1 MTSLGGGWSEE
12 IDDTDEAKFGAQVSK
27 WAHAVVIIIALFFIV
42 FLVWADNATLDEVTR
57 GEGKVIPSSQTQVI
71 NHLEGGIVREI
82 LVREGEVVEANQ
94 PLLRIENRTA
104 EAELAE
110 KRKQYLN
117 LLATTAR
124 LQAET
129 DQRDVINFPDEVI
142 LHAPSVVQNET
153 DLFQRRQEQFGQQL
167 SILEDQWRQKQN
179 ELRELTAKTSQLG
192 RSIQIAQRELDLINP
207 LVQAG
212 ASPVI
217 DKLRAESKL
226 QDLESELEGVELALP
241 RTRIA
246 VSEANRRIEEKRSAF
261 RTEAQQELNKSTV
274 EAARLK
280 EEIDAGVD
288 RSVRTEIRSPVHG
301 TVNKLLVATIG
312 SSIRPGDDL
321 VEIVPLEDSL
331 LVEAR
336 IRPADRAE
344 LFPGQEATVKVTA
357 YDFSIYGGLKATLVD
372 ISADTITD
380 EEGNSFYRIRLR
392 TERNNLG
399 QNQPIIPGMTTSVDI
414 LTGHKTVLNYLMK
427 PILKA
432 RENALRER

>member
-1 MTSLGGGWSEE
+1 MATLGGWQDE
-12 IDDTDEAKFGAQVSK
+12 IDETDDAKFGAQVSA
-27 WAHAVVIIIALFFIV
+27 WAHAVVIIVALFFII

-57 GEGKVIPSSQTQVI
+57 GDGRVIPSSQIQVI
-71 NHLEGGIVREI
+71 DHLEGGIIREI
-82 LVREGEVVEANQ
+82 LIREGEVVELNQ
-94 PLLRIENRTA
+94 PLLRIENRVA

-117 LLATTAR
+117 LLAKAAR
-124 LQAET
+124 LNAEAT
-129 DQRDVINFPDEVI
+129 NADVINFPDDVI
-142 LHAPSVVQNET
+142 LNAPSVVQNES
-153 DLFQRRQEQFGQQL
+153 DLFRRRLEQFDQQV
-167 SILEDQWRQKQN
+167 SILEDQWRQKQS

-192 RSIQIAQRELDLINP
+192 RTIEIAQRELDLISP

-212 ASPVI
+212 ASPLI

-226 QDLESELEGVELALP
+226 QELEAELEGVELALP

-246 VSEANRRIEEKRSAF
+246 VSEANRRMDEKRSAF
-261 RTEAQQELNKSTV
+261 RTEAQQELNQVSV

-280 EEIDAGVD
+280 EEIDAGQD
-288 RSVRTEIRSPVHG
+288 RSVRTEIRSPVRG
-301 TVNKLLVATIG
+301 TVNKLLVSTIG
-312 SSIRPGDDL
+312 SSVRPGDDL

-331 LVEAR
+331 LIEAR

-344 LFPGQEATVKVTA
+344 LFPGQEAVVKVTA
-357 YDFSIYGGLKATLVD
+357 YDFSIHGGLEATLVD

-380 EEGNSFYRIRLR
+380 EEGESFYRIRLR
-392 TERNNLG
+392 TDRNNLG
-399 QNQPIIPGMTTSVDI
+399 ANQPIIPGMTTSVDI
-414 LTGHKTVLNYLMK
+414 LTGQKTVLSYLMK

>member
-1 MTSLGGGWSEE
+1 MSSLGGWSEE
-12 IDDTDEAKFGAQVSK
+12 IDDSDDVKFGAQVSK
-27 WAHAVVIIIALFFIV
+27 WAHLVIIFIAAFFIV
-42 FLVWADNATLDEVTR
+42 FLVWADNAMLDEVTR

-82 LVREGEVVEANQ
+82 LVREGEVVEPNQ
-94 PLLRIENRTA
+94 PLLRVENRVA

-117 LLATTAR
+117 LVATAAR
-124 LQAET
+124 LQAEA
-129 DQRDVINFPDEVI
+129 DQREVVSFPDEVI
-142 LHAPSVVQNET
+142 LNAPSVVQNES
-153 DLFQRRQEQFGQQL
+153 DLFRRRVEQFEQQI

-192 RSIQIAQRELDLINP
+192 RTLQIAQRELDLINP

-212 ASPVI
+212 ASPMI
-217 DKLRAESKL
+217 DKLRAESKV
-226 QDLESELEGVELALP
+226 QELEAELEGIELALP

-246 VSEANRRIEEKRSAF
+246 VSESNRRIEEKRSAF
-261 RTEAQQELNKSTV
+261 RTEAQQELNKVTV

-288 RSVRTEIRSPVHG
+288 RSVRTEIRSPVRG

-312 SSIRPGDDL
+312 SSVRPGDDL

-372 ISADTITD
+372 ISADTILD
-380 EEGNSFYRIRLR
+380 EEGESFYRIRLR
-392 TERNNLG
+392 TDKNNLG
-399 QNQPIIPGMTTSVDI
+399 ENQPIIPGMTTSVDI
-414 LTGHKTVLNYLMK
+414 LTGQKTVLNYLMK

>member
-1 MTSLGGGWSEE
+1 M
-12 IDDTDEAKFGAQVSK
+12 SK
-27 WAHAVVIIIALFFIV
+27 WAHLVIIFIAAFFIV
-42 FLVWADNATLDEVTR
+42 FLVWADNAMLDEVTR

-82 LVREGEVVEANQ
+82 LVREGEVVEPNQ
-94 PLLRIENRTA
+94 PLLRVENRVA

-117 LLATTAR
+117 LVATAAR
-124 LQAET
+124 LQAEAE
-129 DQRDVINFPDEVI
+129 QREVVSFPDDVILNSPT
-142 LHAPSVVQNET
+142 VVQNES
-153 DLFQRRQEQFGQQL
+153 DLFRRRIEQFEQQI

-192 RSIQIAQRELDLINP
+192 RTLQIAQRELDLINP

-212 ASPVI
+212 ASPMI
-217 DKLRAESKL
+217 DKLRAESKV
-226 QDLESELEGVELALP
+226 QELEAELEGIELALP

-246 VSEANRRIEEKRSAF
+246 VSESNRRIEEKRSAF
-261 RTEAQQELNKSTV
+261 RTEAQQELNKVTV

-288 RSVRTEIRSPVHG
+288 RSVRTEIRSPVRG

-312 SSIRPGDDL
+312 SSVRPGDDL

-372 ISADTITD
+372 ISADTILD
-380 EEGNSFYRIRLR
+380 EEGKSFYRIRLR

-399 QNQPIIPGMTTSVDI
+399 ENQPIIPGMTTSVDI
-414 LTGHKTVLNYLMK
+414 LTGQKTVLNYLMK

>member
-1 MTSLGGGWSEE
+1 MSSLGGWSEE
-12 IDDTDEAKFGAQVSK
+12 IDDSDDAKFGAQVSK
-27 WAHAVVIIIALFFIV
+27 WAHLVIIFIAAFFIV
-42 FLVWADNATLDEVTR
+42 FLVWADNAMLDEVTR

-82 LVREGEVVEANQ
+82 LVREGEVVEPNQ
-94 PLLRIENRTA
+94 PLLRIENRVA

-117 LLATTAR
+117 LVATAAR
-124 LQAET
+124 LQAEAE
-129 DQRDVINFPDEVI
+129 QREVVSFPDEVI
-142 LHAPSVVQNET
+142 LNSPSVVQNES
-153 DLFQRRQEQFGQQL
+153 DLFRRRMEQFEQQI

-212 ASPVI
+212 ASPMI

-226 QDLESELEGVELALP
+226 QELEAELEGVELALP

-246 VSEANRRIEEKRSAF
+246 VSEANRRTDEKRSAF
-261 RTEAQQELNKSTV
+261 RTEAQQELNKVTV

-288 RSVRTEIRSPVHG
+288 RSVRTEIRSPVRG

-312 SSIRPGDDL
+312 SSVRPGDDL

-357 YDFSIYGGLKATLVD
+357 YDFSIYGGLNATLVD
-372 ISADTITD
+372 ISADTILD
-380 EEGNSFYRIRLR
+380 EEGESFYRIRLR
-392 TERNNLG
+392 TDKNNLG
-399 QNQPIIPGMTTSVDI
+399 ENQPIIPGMTTSVDI
-414 LTGHKTVLNYLMK
+414 LTGQKTVLNYLMK